1 MPAYPPAAP
10 ACLSLSLVS
19 AITLVRSTYFIPGS
33 RHQHICTPPVEF
45 LQKSIHPEDINNVL
59 VAHVQS
65 QPDRTEH
72 LPPLEGIVMDSS
84 YAQPT
89 QPMGQSPF
97 FYYNPDP
104 KPDNRQHG
112 HFSHQ
117 PDNTQVP
124 VYHPHMQPLPST
136 PIYPRLN
143 SGCSQPTMH
152 PQMYSNGFPE
162 HAPRMILESDVHE
175 DMYYYPSTPPMSA
188 SGSSIGSPSSCELM
202 PTSMDA
208 VFFGLDGFEGVQSGC
223 HGEMQAE
230 NMTSGEWP
238 RRGSA
243 PMTPVFIQPNSLTNG
258 GSASE
263 LLAATACPS
272 LSPSPSPY
280 PRSVISEQEFD
291 FDFCDPRN
299 LTVGAGVSP
308 SASAS
313 ANTPQVKTDTA
324 PRAEFP
330 PLPTLC
336 AGDDEEHSFMLGA
349 EADLDARTFN
359 FSTPITHH
367 GLPTFDQLSELD
379 SEEDFVNGLVN
390 FPSTS
395 NAQFFGTKRQRT
407 SSGSDLVS
415 LDHEQFTSE
424 DDLEEFEELDNS
436 EQFAT
441 ACLPSPPA
449 SGSENDSK
457 KEKKK
462 SKKSSKKARGD
473 EDSSAFDNLVR
484 SRKYTVSM
492 DSASGAT
499 APESATEQPQSTSP
513 SQSGSDGTAANN
525 GGQDTG
531 ASSDAGNA
539 PQQPSTNRRGRKQS
553 LTEDP
558 SKTFV
563 CEICNRRFRRQE
575 HLKRHYRSLHTH
587 DKPFECHEC
596 GKKFSRSD
604 NLSQHARTHGSGAI
618 VMGVLEDGEL
628 LDDHTESA
636 SEGEHIGSMGNILY
650 RVAAAVPCSDN
661 SSSDS
666 STDNESQGRKKRKRS
681 E

>member
-1 MPAYPPAAP
+1 MPAYPPATP
-10 ACLSLSLVS
+10 ACLSLSLLS
-19 AITLVRSTYFIPGS
+19 HS
-33 RHQHICTPPVEF
+33 
-45 LQKSIHPEDINNVL
+45 
-59 VAHVQS
+59 QS
-65 QPDRTEH
+65 QPGRTEH
-72 LPPLEGIVMDSS
+72 LPWFEAVDMDSS
-84 YAQPT
+84 YAQPP
-89 QPMGQSPF
+89 QSMGQSPF

-117 PDNTQVP
+117 PSNTQVP

-143 SGCSQPTMH
+143 SGCSQPAMH
-152 PQMYSNGFPE
+152 PQMYSNGYPVNMKPMASPRPMYHNQKPMIMIQE
-162 HAPRMILESDVHE
+162 HDPRTILESDVHE

-208 VFFGLDGFEGVQSGC
+208 VFFGLDGFEGAQPGC
-223 HGEMQAE
+223 HGEMLAE
-230 NMTSGEWP
+230 NMISGEWP
-238 RRGSA
+238 RRGSP

-299 LTVGAGVSP
+299 LTVGAGISP
-308 SASAS
+308 SVAASTSAS
-313 ANTPQVKTDTA
+313 ANTPQVKTETA
-324 PRAEFP
+324 THAEFP

-349 EADLDARTFN
+349 EADLHARTFD

-407 SSGSDLVS
+407 SSGSDLVT

-492 DSASGAT
+492 DSASA
-499 APESATEQPQSTSP
+499 APAQESATEQPQSTSP
-513 SQSGSDGTAANN
+513 SQSGSDGTTANN

-650 RVAAAVPCSDN
+650 RVAAAVPCSDS